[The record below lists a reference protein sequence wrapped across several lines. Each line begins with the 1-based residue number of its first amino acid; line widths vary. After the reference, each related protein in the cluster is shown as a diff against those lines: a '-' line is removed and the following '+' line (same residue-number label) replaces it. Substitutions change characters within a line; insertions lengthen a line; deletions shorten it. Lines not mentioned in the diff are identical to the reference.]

1 MILNK
6 LKRFLN
12 IFKPN
17 SLKGSAWKKGSKSA
31 TSASEEKGAE
41 VSAEWKF

>member
-1 MILNK
+1 MFNK
-6 LKRFLN
+6 LKRLLN

-17 SLKGSAWKKGSKSA
+17 SVKGSAWKKGSRS
-31 TSASEEKGAE
+31 TTGASEEKGAE